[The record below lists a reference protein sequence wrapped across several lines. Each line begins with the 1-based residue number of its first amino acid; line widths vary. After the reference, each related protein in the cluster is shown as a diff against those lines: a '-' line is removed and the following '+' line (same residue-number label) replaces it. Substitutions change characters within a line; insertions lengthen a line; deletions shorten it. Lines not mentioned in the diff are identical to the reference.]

1 MRVHTRRLT
10 VLALAATFVV
20 AGCSTQATMSKAEV
34 EKQISNGLEKQVGQ
48 KPDKVDCPSDIDAE
62 IGKTMRCTLSV
73 DDTTYGL
80 TIKITSVDGDK
91 ANFDIKVDDK
101 PEG

>member
-34 EKQISNGLEKQVGQ
+34 EKQA
-48 KPDKVDCPSDIDAE
+48 D
-62 IGKTMRCTLSV
+62 
-73 DDTTYGL
+73 
-80 TIKITSVDGDK
+80 
-91 ANFDIKVDDK
+91 DIKKRYAAYFKV
-101 PEG
+101 